1 VARVIPDPEMPD
13 PDMIDTVKMTPDDRR
28 VLDRL
33 ARGESVIW
41 LNDRRA
47 VWPGPVPPSIDIM
60 AAERRWRRMAPLLAA
75 IFPTDGWDGHVRSAL
90 IRYPATAPVD
100 RLYVKCDHD
109 LPMTGS
115 VKARGG
121 VYEILCVAERL
132 AIAHGLI
139 GDEAES
145 CAVLAEGAARAL
157 FSDTTIMV
165 ASTGNLGFSVG
176 LIARALGFQAEI
188 HMSVDAKD
196 WKKARLRALG
206 ATVVEHQADYS
217 ETVAR
222 ARRAAAE
229 RDAHFVDDENSPA
242 LFTGY
247 AGAARELADQLAAEG
262 VTVARDR
269 PLIVYIPCGVGGAP
283 GGISYGLSEIFGDAV
298 SCVWVQPVA
307 SPGIIAAMIGG
318 RPMPVQAFGLTGL
331 TEADGLAV
339 PCASNLVL
347 ALAHDRFRAVA
358 ALDDAVMR
366 QWVGRA
372 WREAGLRLELSGAA
386 GLAAVAPFMA
396 EAASVLPGAANAT
409 HVAWTT
415 GGAMLPDAEFRALLD
430 GPVG

>member
-1 VARVIPDPEMPD
+1 MADAV
-13 PDMIDTVKMTPDDRR
+13 TLTPADGRA
-28 VLDRL
+28 LERL
-33 ARGESVIW
+33 ARGESLIW
-41 LNDRRA
+41 FNDRRTA
-47 VWPGPVPPSIDIM
+47 WPGPIPTSVDTM
-60 AAERRWRRMAPLLAA
+60 AAARRWRRMAPLLAA
-75 IFPTDGWDGHVRSAL
+75 LFPADGWDGHVRSAL

-139 GDEAES
+139 GKDAES
-145 CAVLAEGAARAL
+145 CAALANDAARAL
-157 FSDTTIMV
+157 FSDTMIMV

-176 LIARALGFQAEI
+176 LVARALGFQAEI

-196 WKKARLRALG
+196 WKKTRLRALG

-222 ARRAAAE
+222 ARRAATE
-229 RDAHFVDDENSPA
+229 RAAYFVDDENSPA
-242 LFTGY
+242 LFAGY
-247 AGAARELADQLAAEG
+247 VGAARELADQLVAEG
-262 VTVARDR
+262 VTVSRDR

-307 SPGIIAAMIGG
+307 SPGIIAAMIGR
-318 RPMPVQAFGLTGL
+318 RPVPVQAFGLTGL
-331 TEADGLAV
+331 TEADGMAV

-347 ALAHDRFRAVA
+347 ALAHDRFHAVA
-358 ALDDAVMR
+358 ALDDAAMGLAR
-366 QWVGRA
+366 LARGRPAARTFRRGRA
-372 WREAGLRLELSGAA
+372 GG
-386 GLAAVAPFMA
+386 
-396 EAASVLPGAANAT
+396 
-409 HVAWTT
+409 
-415 GGAMLPDAEFRALLD
+415 GGALHGGSDRHSAWRVGCDPYRLD
-430 GPVG
+430 HWRRHAARCRIPRPA